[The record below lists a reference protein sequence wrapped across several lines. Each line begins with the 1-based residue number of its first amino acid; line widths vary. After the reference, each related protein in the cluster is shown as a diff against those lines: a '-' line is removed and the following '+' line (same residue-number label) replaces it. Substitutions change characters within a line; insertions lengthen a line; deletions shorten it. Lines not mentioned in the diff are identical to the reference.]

1 MEKWTNP
8 ETITIWIVIVILFVF
23 LLILS
28 LIRLA
33 YINFKRILET
43 QLKETE
49 IQLEHQKKLLES
61 SIIIQEKER
70 ERIAADIHDSLIGK
84 LTSLRLKNQMN
95 FNREEIDQQIEE
107 CINDSRRVSH
117 NLYPPMAD
125 ERSLYEMI
133 NTIILPWRKILE
145 IHSIN
150 DNRTSDLLC
159 PNTKIQIVRI
169 FQELIT
175 NIHKHANATAVL
187 IQLRLTKKYVVLRV
201 NDNGCGFTLSDSS
214 AGLGLQNIRHRIL
227 YLDGLYRM
235 RSNGKGTSI
244 IILLN
249 H

>member
-23 LLILS
+23 LLIVS

-33 YINFKRILET
+33 HINFKRILET

-61 SIIIQEKER
+61 GIIIQEKER

-95 FNREEIDQQIEE
+95 FDREEIDLQIEE

-117 NLYPPMAD
+117 NLYPPMIE

-133 NTIILPWRKILE
+133 DYIISPWRKIFE
-145 IHSIN
+145 IHFIN
-150 DNRTSDLLC
+150 DSRTSDLLC
-159 PNTKIQIVRI
+159 SNTKIQIIRI

-175 NIHKHANATAVL
+175 NIYKHANATVVL
-187 IQLRLTKKYVVLRV
+187 IQLRLTKKYIILRV
-201 NDNGCGFTLSDSS
+201 KDNGCGFIYPDSS
-214 AGLGLQNIRHRIL
+214 IGLGLQNIQYRIS
-227 YLDGLYRM
+227 YLNGLYRIQ
-235 RSNGKGTSI
+235 SNKKGTSI